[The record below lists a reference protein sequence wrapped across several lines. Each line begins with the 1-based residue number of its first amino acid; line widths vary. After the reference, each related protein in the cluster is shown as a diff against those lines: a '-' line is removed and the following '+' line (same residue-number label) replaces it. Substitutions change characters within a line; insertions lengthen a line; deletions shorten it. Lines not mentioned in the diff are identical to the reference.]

1 MNETVVT
8 FNNGKRKVSM
18 YFTEDNGDLNM
29 QMAVDPEM
37 KEGDEPDLPMLLA
50 SVFMNA
56 LNTEIKDTVNT
67 EIKDETKS
75 IIAS

>member
-56 LNTEIKDTVNT
+56 LNAEIKDTVNT